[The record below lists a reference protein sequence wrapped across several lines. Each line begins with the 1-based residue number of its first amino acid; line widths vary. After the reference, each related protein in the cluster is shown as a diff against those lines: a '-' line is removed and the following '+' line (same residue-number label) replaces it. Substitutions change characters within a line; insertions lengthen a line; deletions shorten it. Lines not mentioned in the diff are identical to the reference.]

1 MLRNPRPIAPQVR
14 VPPALGFGQRGSR
27 AYGVP
32 PAASLEYSVRMVRIN
47 GQEDPRARRELL
59 QDEQRF

>member
-1 MLRNPRPIAPQVR
+1 VR
-14 VPPALGFGQRGSR
+14 VPAALGFGARGSR

-32 PAASLEYSVRMVRIN
+32 PAASLEYTVRMVSIN

-59 QDEQRF
+59 PDEQRY